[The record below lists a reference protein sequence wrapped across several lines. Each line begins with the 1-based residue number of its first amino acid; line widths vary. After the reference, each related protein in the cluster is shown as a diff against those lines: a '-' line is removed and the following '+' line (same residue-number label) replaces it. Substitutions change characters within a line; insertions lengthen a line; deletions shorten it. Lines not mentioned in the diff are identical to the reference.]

1 MIYETIQ
8 IILAE
13 WLNKNKNLIDELR
26 ENIKMKKNRILF
38 KSINRPK
45 FYYFDILI

>member
-1 MIYETIQ
+1 MQDDGKKLKENEEMIYETIQ

-26 ENIKMKKNRILF
+26 EKYKNEKESNCI
-38 KSINRPK
+38 
-45 FYYFDILI
+45 